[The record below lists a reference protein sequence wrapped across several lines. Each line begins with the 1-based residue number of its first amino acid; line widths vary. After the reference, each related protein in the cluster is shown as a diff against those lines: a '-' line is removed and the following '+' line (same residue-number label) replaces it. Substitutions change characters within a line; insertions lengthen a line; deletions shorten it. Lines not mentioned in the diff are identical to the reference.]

1 MDSILAIVITVVSG
15 VLVFIIGEILNTI
28 WLKPLYEFKTIKS
41 KIAYELSYDAGKIC
55 NVLNRKNCNEIQK
68 REYEEARERIRAL
81 ACELDGYIETISW
94 FNIGIPSRKKLK
106 KAVSDLFYLS
116 HLLEGTDRDD
126 LTEKSVRNSN
136 IVITIKRN
144 VGIYGSKKE
153 KIYDLDEK

>member
-68 REYEEARERIRAL
+68 REYEKARERIRAL

-94 FNIGIPSRKKLK
+94 FNIGIPSRKKL
-106 KAVSDLFYLS
+106 YLICF
-116 HLLEGTDRDD
+116 T
-126 LTEKSVRNSN
+126 
-136 IVITIKRN
+136 
-144 VGIYGSKKE
+144 
-153 KIYDLDEK
+153 